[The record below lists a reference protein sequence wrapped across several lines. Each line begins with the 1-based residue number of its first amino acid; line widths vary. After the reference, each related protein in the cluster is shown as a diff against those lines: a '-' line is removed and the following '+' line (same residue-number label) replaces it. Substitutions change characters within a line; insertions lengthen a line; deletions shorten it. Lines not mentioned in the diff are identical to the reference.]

1 MLVLSPL
8 TSMAATSAYVTE
20 GEGNDIMYG
29 SGGVARMIQCQHEF
43 PKVTHMDTYDKSWSK
58 TARSPMT
65 QAEFLQVA
73 GITPELEEFISDF
86 VRRPEILDALSQKQQ
101 QEIEAQMDAVL
112 ALLC

>member
-1 MLVLSPL
+1 
-8 TSMAATSAYVTE
+8 MAATSAYVTE
-20 GEGNDIMYG
+20 GECNDIIYG
-29 SGGVARMIQCQHEF
+29 SGGVARMIQCQHEL
-43 PKVTHMDTYDKSWSK
+43 PKVTHMATYDKSWSK

-65 QAEFLQVA
+65 QAEFFQVA